1 MCLSVVP
8 VRSDLASVGG
18 KIVIKHWKIVYS
30 QTMMHDI
37 LFLRSPHD
45 PQKGRSIM
53 QILQLDIQGV
63 PQAWLTP
70 NEAATQYATDSVV
83 WTVGDVCSTLRGGT
97 NAYTGLL
104 STIDLH
110 PIIALRGACKRSLF
124 DVTPTLINSKLFR
137 RDRWTCAYCGDRFD
151 DRSLTRDHILF
162 DPANFAFVHAG
173 NSRFARAHALGKF
186 GPSSVEQKM
195 RWLHGTLSEKDRRR
209 YAGIEADKLGHGG
222 IEYIS
227 GLFGIDPKTVR
238 KGLTELE
245 LGEDTAG
252 ERVRKKGA
260 DAIS

>member
-1 MCLSVVP
+1 
-8 VRSDLASVGG
+8 
-18 KIVIKHWKIVYS
+18 
-30 QTMMHDI
+30 
-37 LFLRSPHD
+37 
-45 PQKGRSIM
+45 M

-151 DRSLTRDHILF
+151 DRSLTRDHIL
-162 DPANFAFVHAG
+162 PV
-173 NSRFARAHALGKF
+173 SRGGQDIWSNVCASCKF
-186 GPSSVEQKM
+186 CNG
-195 RWLHGTLSEKDRRR
+195 
-209 YAGIEADKLGHGG
+209 
-222 IEYIS
+222 
-227 GLFGIDPKTVR
+227 R
-238 KGLTELE
+238 KGAKTPEEAGMPLLY
-245 LGEDTAG
+245 LPYVPSLYEDFLLAG
-252 ERVRKKGA
+252 RNIRA
-260 DAIS
+260 DVNAWLSARLPQGSRLA